1 MIGRHV
7 GSIDLFA
14 KFCLVFLEY
23 RLHPGVVTQVIGGRM
38 MKVMNDLASALFQ
51 SSRGLSR
58 TVQLQCIMDS
68 SIGHS
73 FL

>member
-14 KFCLVFLEY
+14 KFCFVFFEY
-23 RLHPGVVTQVIGGRM
+23 RLHPGVVTQVIGGRI
-38 MKVMNDLASALFQ
+38 MKVINELASSPFH
-51 SSRGLSR
+51 SCSGLSR
-58 TVQLQCIMDS
+58 TVHVQCIMDS
-68 SIGHS
+68 KIGHS